1 MPQHTEHCRLPY
13 SPEQL
18 FDLVA
23 DVEKYPEFVP
33 TVAAV
38 TVRRREGNTV
48 WLDMLVGSGAFARR
62 FASVGVLDRPR
73 RIEIR
78 SDDPLFER
86 FAQRWSFAPD
96 PDGGTTVELHVDF
109 AFRSRLLQL
118 AMGAFLRGS
127 ASAMVRAFR
136 HRARRIHGAR

>member
-1 MPQHTEHCRLPY
+1 MSTYKERCHLRY
-13 SPEQL
+13 SAEQL

-33 TVAAV
+33 SV
-38 TVRRREGNTV
+38 TAINVRRREGNKV
-48 WLDMLVGSGAFARR
+48 WLDMLVGSGALARR
-62 FASVGVLDRPR
+62 FSSVGVLDRPH

-86 FAQRWSFAPD
+86 YEQRWSFAP
-96 PDGGTTVELHVDF
+96 GAAGSTTVEFQVDF

-118 AMGAFLRGS
+118 TMGAFLRG
-127 ASAMVRAFR
+127 AAGTMVRAFKR
-136 HRARRIHGAR
+136 RALQIYGTP